1 MTERAKKYLFD
12 ILFSIDAIT
21 EFLKDF
27 DFIKYQEDLKTKSAV
42 ERQLGIIGEAVNKFS
57 KEDKDIELQNSRE
70 IVNFRNRIIHAYDSV
85 DDSIVWAI
93 KTNHLPIL
101 KSEIE
106 KLLDINTTHNNVYN
120 S

>member
-12 ILFSIDAIT
+12 ILYAIEAID
-21 EFLKDF
+21 EFLKDV

-57 KEDKDIELQNSRE
+57 KEDTSIELQNSRE

-85 DDSIVWAI
+85 DNSIVWAI

-106 KLLDINTTHNNVYN
+106 KLLNLNTTHNTQ
-120 S
+120 

>member
-12 ILFSIDAIT
+12 ILLSIEAID
-21 EFLKDF
+21 EFLIDF
-27 DFIKYQEDLKTKSAV
+27 DFFKYQNDLKTKSAV

-57 KEDKDIELQNSRE
+57 KEDINIELQNSRE

-93 KTNHLPIL
+93 RTNHLPIL
-101 KSEIE
+101 KKEIE
-106 KLLDINTTHNNVYN
+106 KLIKT
-120 S
+120 

>member
-12 ILFSIDAIT
+12 IILAIEAIE
-21 EFLKDF
+21 EFLMGF
-27 DFIKYQEDLKTKSAV
+27 DFFQYQNDLKTKSAV
-42 ERQLGIIGEAVNKFS
+42 ERQLGIIGEAVNKLS
-57 KEDKDIELQNSRE
+57 KLETNIQLENSRE

-93 KTNHLPIL
+93 KTNHLPVL
-101 KSEIE
+101 KKEVE
-106 KLLDINTTHNNVYN
+106 KLLN

>member
-12 ILFSIDAIT
+12 ILFSIEAI
-21 EFLKDF
+21 EE
-27 DFIKYQEDLKTKSAV
+27 FIKDIDFTNYQEDLKTKSAV

-57 KEDKDIELQNSRE
+57 KEKYSIELQNSRE

-85 DDSIVWAI
+85 DDNIVWAI

-101 KSEIE
+101 KNEVMG
-106 KLLDINTTHNNVYN
+106 LLGLNTLRNG
-120 S
+120 

>member
-12 ILFSIDAIT
+12 ILVSIEAIDD
-21 EFLKDF
+21 FLKGLDF
-27 DFIKYQEDLKTKSAV
+27 FKYEEDLKTKSAV

-57 KEDKDIELQNSRE
+57 KENTESELPNSRE
-70 IVNFRNRIIHAYDSV
+70 IVNFRNRIIHAYDSI

-93 KTNHLPIL
+93 KTNHLPVL

-106 KLLDINTTHNNVYN
+106 KLLNVNTAQ
-120 S
+120 